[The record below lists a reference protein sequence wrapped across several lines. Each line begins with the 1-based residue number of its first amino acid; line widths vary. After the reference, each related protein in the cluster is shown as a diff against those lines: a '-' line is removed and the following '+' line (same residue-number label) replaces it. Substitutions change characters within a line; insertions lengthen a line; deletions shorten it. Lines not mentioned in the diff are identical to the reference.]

1 MKWGFRWYGAA
12 GDAIPLKH
20 IRQIPGITGVV
31 GTLLNK
37 LPGDVWTVAEIQAL
51 KQSVEQEGLA
61 LLGIESVAI
70 HDAIKAGTDQR
81 DHYIDNYRQTLRN
94 LGKCGIS
101 LVCYSFKPIFG
112 WAKTDL
118 AYENEDGSLSLLF
131 DQAVVENMQPEDM
144 YQLIHSQSK
153 GFRLPV
159 ESEGY
164 TEQK

>member
-1 MKWGFRWYGAA
+1 M
-12 GDAIPLKH
+12 LC
-20 IRQIPGITGVV
+20 
-31 GTLLNK
+31 TLLNK

-101 LVCYSFKPIFG
+101 LGATVSNLFLVGLKRTWRMRMKMVAYRCY
-112 WAKTDL
+112 
-118 AYENEDGSLSLLF
+118 
-131 DQAVVENMQPEDM
+131 
-144 YQLIHSQSK
+144 LIK
-153 GFRLPV
+153 LW
-159 ESEGY
+159 
-164 TEQK
+164 

>member
-70 HDAIKAGTDQR
+70 PLKRGRI
-81 DHYIDNYRQTLRN
+81 
-94 LGKCGIS
+94 
-101 LVCYSFKPIFG
+101 
-112 WAKTDL
+112 
-118 AYENEDGSLSLLF
+118 NETTI
-131 DQAVVENMQPEDM
+131 
-144 YQLIHSQSK
+144 LIIIARRCVTW
-153 GFRLPV
+153 GNAEFP
-159 ESEGY
+159 
-164 TEQK
+164 

>member
-61 LLGIESVAI
+61 LLLKV
-70 HDAIKAGTDQR
+70 
-81 DHYIDNYRQTLRN
+81 
-94 LGKCGIS
+94 
-101 LVCYSFKPIFG
+101 
-112 WAKTDL
+112 
-118 AYENEDGSLSLLF
+118 LLF
-131 DQAVVENMQPEDM
+131 MMPLKRERINETTILIIIAKRCVTWGNVEFP
-144 YQLIHSQSK
+144 
-153 GFRLPV
+153 
-159 ESEGY
+159 
-164 TEQK
+164 

>member
-1 MKWGFRWYGAA
+1 MIFKNVVKGESNEMGFRWYGAA

-101 LVCYSFKPIFG
+101 LVCYSFKPILVG
-112 WAKTDL
+112 LKRTWRMRMKMV
-118 AYENEDGSLSLLF
+118 AYRC
-131 DQAVVENMQPEDM
+131 
-144 YQLIHSQSK
+144 YLIK
-153 GFRLPV
+153 LW
-159 ESEGY
+159 
-164 TEQK
+164 

>member
-70 HDAIKAGTDQR
+70 HDAIKAERINETT
-81 DHYIDNYRQTLRN
+81 IL
-94 LGKCGIS
+94 I
-101 LVCYSFKPIFG
+101 II
-112 WAKTDL
+112 AKRCVTWG
-118 AYENEDGSLSLLF
+118 N
-131 DQAVVENMQPEDM
+131 VEFP
-144 YQLIHSQSK
+144 
-153 GFRLPV
+153 
-159 ESEGY
+159 
-164 TEQK
+164 